1 MSVRVA
7 KATSPFG
14 LTHEKKWK
22 KSMDPRMFEEW
33 QIDKENFESFLDP
46 DYVELPIPDE
56 LWKRIIDDVEGSVAN
71 YLDELLQRVALD
83 VQEGLYNDEQ
93 YD

>member
-1 MSVRVA
+1 M
-7 KATSPFG
+7 ATSLSG

-33 QIDKENFESFLDP
+33 QIDKENFESFLDA
-46 DYVELPIPDE
+46 DLVELPLSDE
-56 LWKRIIDDVEGSVAN
+56 LWLRIIDDVQGQVAN

-83 VQEGLYNDEQ
+83 VQEGLYNDKQ

>member
-1 MSVRVA
+1 
-7 KATSPFG
+7 
-14 LTHEKKWK
+14 
-22 KSMDPRMFEEW
+22 MFEEW
-33 QIDKENFESFLDP
+33 QIDKENFESYLDA
-46 DYVELPIPDE
+46 DLVELPLSDE
-56 LWKRIIDDVEGSVAN
+56 LWLRIIDDVQGQVAN